1 MRLRSPETLRA
12 LMHQSGLS
20 TRELATAA
28 QCHNSFIDHLL
39 HGRRDSC
46 ASPLATKLAEAVDV
60 PVSVLFAEE
69 ADKMVR
75 SGN

>member
-20 TRELATAA
+20 TRELAAVA
-28 QCHNSFIDHLL
+28 NCHNSFIDHLL

-46 ASPLATKLAEAVDV
+46 AEPLAAKLAEAVDV
-60 PVSVLFAEE
+60 PVGVLFAGD
-69 ADKMVR
+69 ADKMI
-75 SGN
+75 GTAN